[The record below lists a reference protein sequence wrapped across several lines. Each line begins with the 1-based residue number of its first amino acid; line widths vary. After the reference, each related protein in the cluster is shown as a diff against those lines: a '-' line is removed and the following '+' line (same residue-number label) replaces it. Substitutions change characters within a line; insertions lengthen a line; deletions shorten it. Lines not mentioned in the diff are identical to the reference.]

1 MRALGNW
8 HSNQTALANK
18 RQVRNMQ
25 LTLSCDYMQL
35 QLEEMSEELSA
46 ARQELLSH
54 KLTSS
59 EEIISYKQ
67 QVKTLQKV

>member
-1 MRALGNW
+1 
-8 HSNQTALANK
+8 
-18 RQVRNMQ
+18 
-25 LTLSCDYMQL
+25 
-35 QLEEMSEELSA
+35 MSEELSA

-67 QVKTLQKV
+67 QVKTLQKVWALYSNGDQ